1 MSTESRNPRSIG
13 LDRMS
18 AREIVRLMNEE
29 EMAVMRALQHAEE
42 LLAEAA
48 LRVAE
53 AFQAGG
59 KIIYVGSGTSG
70 RVAAMDAAEMPPTFG
85 VDADRFVAIVSGGA
99 EAHSKAR
106 ENAEDDEHE
115 AISIIN
121 ELGLERRDVL
131 IGIAASGN
139 TPFVVAAVAHA
150 KQKGVWTCGI
160 ANNKGTRLL
169 READLGI
176 LLDTGPEVLTGSTR
190 LKAGTSQKLILNM
203 ISTATMVQLGKTYG
217 NLMVDVTPT
226 NVKLIDRAVRIVRE
240 ATGCDEPEARR
251 ALDESGNHAKTA
263 IVMVLCAVDAAE
275 ARRRLDAADGF
286 VRAAL
291 AQA

>member
-29 EMAVMRALQHAEE
+29 EMAVIRALQHAEE
-42 LLAEAA
+42 PLAEAA

-85 VDADRFVAIVSGGA
+85 LDPDRFVAIVSGGT

-121 ELGLERRDVL
+121 DLGLERRDVL

-190 LKAGTSQKLILNM
+190 LKAGTAQKLALNR
-203 ISTATMVQLGKTYG
+203 ISTASMVLSGKTIS
-217 NLMVDVTPT
+217 NLMVDVKA
-226 NVKLIDRAVRIVRE
+226 NNRKLRERCCRIVQDLTQATFDE
-240 ATGCDEPEARR
+240 AWEALEKHNWSVRQ
-251 ALDESGNHAKTA
+251 AVAILSVAPAKA
-263 IVMVLCAVDAAE
+263 
-275 ARRRLDAADGF
+275 
-286 VRAAL
+286 
-291 AQA
+291 